1 MRYDGVMSYVKRLY
15 PTDLKPREWRV
26 MAQPLE
32 RAARPQRATFEP
44 MLPKPEAKNGRWPL
58 ERWPFEGPGPLTGRP
73 RVWSLCLILNAIFYV
88 TRGGIA
94 WRMKV
99 AV

>member
-1 MRYDGVMSYVKRLY
+1 VQYDGGMSYVKRLY

-26 MAQPLE
+26 MA
-32 RAARPQRATFEP
+32 PQRATFKS

-58 ERWPFEGPGPLTGRP
+58 EAVRPVLGAGPLTGRP